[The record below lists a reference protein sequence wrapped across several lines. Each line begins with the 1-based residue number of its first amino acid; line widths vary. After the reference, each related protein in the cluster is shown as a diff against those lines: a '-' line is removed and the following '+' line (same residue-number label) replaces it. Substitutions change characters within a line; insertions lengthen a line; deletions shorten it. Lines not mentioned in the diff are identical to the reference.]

1 MFLRNFA
8 SLLSACAVSLQV
20 NCRAGQTV
28 KFQSILSAGSCL
40 TATSNADG
48 APVVIKNCGTN
59 ATSLNSWVVPKGS
72 GAVGTLQIFGD
83 KCLDVTGGANTD
95 GTKLQIWTCAA
106 GNTNQMWIP
115 FLGSLA
121 WSGKNKC
128 IDVTNGNATD
138 GNQIQIWDCDS
149 SNRNQIWNNIAVTT
163 PKSYKNPELCV
174 AASASTAN
182 ATVVIEPCSPG
193 SALQTW
199 SDPTGRGNVMLGDNL
214 CMSPAG
220 SISAGTKPVPSPCA
234 ANNVAQQWDHWHET
248 GVIDNR
254 AVSDF
259 AFVLDLTDG
268 NLTPGN
274 QLQIWTGPIFDGTT
288 NNINQN
294 WIVTDSF

>member
-1 MFLRNFA
+1 MIYLHLPFSMFLRNLT
-8 SLLSACAVSLQV
+8 SLLSVYSISLYANAQL
-20 NCRAGQTV
+20 AGQTV
-28 KFQSILSAGSCL
+28 KFQSILSAASCL

-59 ATSLNSWVVPKGS
+59 ATSFNSWVVPKGA
-72 GAVGTLQIFGD
+72 GAVGTLQISED
-83 KCLDVTGGANTD
+83 KCLDVTENTNTD

-106 GNTNQMWIP
+106 GNTNQTWVP
-115 FLGSLA
+115 SLGSLV

-128 IDVTNGNATD
+128 LDVTNGNITD
-138 GNQIQIWDCDS
+138 GNQ
-149 SNRNQIWNNIAVTT
+149 
-163 PKSYKNPELCV
+163 KNPALCV

-199 SDPTGRGNVMLGDNL
+199 SDPAGRGNAMLGDNL
-214 CMSPAG
+214 CMTPG
-220 SISAGTKPVPSPCA
+220 SITAGTKLVLAPCVA
-234 ANNVAQQWDHWHET
+234 SNAAQQLDHET

-259 AFVLDLTDG
+259 AFVLDLADG
-268 NLTPGN
+268 NETPGS
-274 QLQIWTGPIFDGTT
+274 QLQIRTGPIFNGTT

-294 WIVTDSF
+294 WIVTDTF

>member
-8 SLLSACAVSLQV
+8 SLLSA
-20 NCRAGQTV
+20 AGQTV

-48 APVVIKNCGTN
+48 APVVIKSCGTN
-59 ATSLNSWVVPKGS
+59 ATSFNSWLVPKGS
-72 GAVGTLQIFGD
+72 SAVGTLQIFGD

-115 FLGSLA
+115 ALIGTLT

-138 GNQIQIWDCDS
+138 GNQIQIWDCNS
-149 SNRNQIWNNIAVTT
+149 SNSNQLWSNIAVTT
-163 PKSYKNPELCV
+163 PKSFTISPKKNPALCV
-174 AASASTAN
+174 AASASAAN

-199 SDPTGRGNVMLGDNL
+199 SDPTGRGNVMLDDNL

-220 SISAGTKPVPSPCA
+220 SISSGTKLILSPCV
-234 ANNVAQQWDHWHET
+234 ANNLAQQWGHET

-254 AVSDF
+254 AVTDF

-268 NLTPGN
+268 NETPGN
-274 QLQIWTGPIFDGTT
+274 QLQIWTGPIFNGMT